1 MTTGSCDWGFKST
14 GHRTH
19 LYILLELYNPL
30 PEAQNLHLEK
40 NLSERRSP
48 RAEKGSWTFKLN
60 QDRVLCVVYIK
71 CNQNLKMYVLS
82 QLLVRLERNVEEY
95 VAGEFFK

>member
-1 MTTGSCDWGFKST
+1 MTTGSCDWCFKST
-14 GHRTH
+14 GYRTH
-19 LYILLELYNPL
+19 LYILLELYT
-30 PEAQNLHLEK
+30 PEAQNLRLEK

-48 RAEKGSWTFKLN
+48 RAEKESWTFKLN
-60 QDRVLCVVYIK
+60 QDRVLCFVYIK